1 MNKINY
7 AFLIALIPTAFFILW
22 FLKGESILPFN
33 PDVSGTRTIYIEQL
47 PLSVEIADTS
57 EERTRGLSGKVGL
70 EPNEGLLFVFD
81 NLGAHGI
88 WMHQMKFPID
98 VVWIAPTSDTSSSG
112 GGETL
117 RIVDLEQYI
126 QPDTFPH
133 VFYPKRNA
141 LYVLEVS
148 AGFTEIHGIEVGDQV
163 RF

>member
-1 MNKINY
+1 MFRGFGI
-7 AFLIALIPTAFFILW
+7 FILLIPIIFIGVAVY
-22 FLKGESILPFN
+22 FYSFAIR
-33 PDVSGTRTIYIEQL
+33 DVSPGKVFVDGKEFD
-47 PLSVEIADTS
+47 VEIADTIL
-57 EERTRGLSGKVGL
+57 TRQQGLSGREKLG
-70 EPNEGLLFVFD
+70 ENEGMLFVFSRA
-81 NLGAHGI
+81 GVYGF
-88 WMHQMKFPID
+88 WMKDMLIPID
-98 VVWIAPTSDTSSSG
+98 IIWIAPTRDTSSSG

-163 RF
+163 RL